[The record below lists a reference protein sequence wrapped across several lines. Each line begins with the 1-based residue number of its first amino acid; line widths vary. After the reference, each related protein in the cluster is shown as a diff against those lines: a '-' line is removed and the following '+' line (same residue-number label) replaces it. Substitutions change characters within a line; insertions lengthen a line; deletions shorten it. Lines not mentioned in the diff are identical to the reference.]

1 LKVAIYARYSS
12 DNQRDASI
20 ADQLRLCRDF
30 AARQGWTVVQEFTD
44 HAISGATLLRSGFQ
58 ALMRDALNQ
67 RFDVVLAEALDRF
80 SRDQEDTAGLF
91 KRLTFAGVNIVTLAE
106 GDITHL
112 HVGLKGTMNA
122 LFLKD
127 LADKTRRGL
136 RGRVE
141 LGKSGGGLCYGY
153 KVPRATHDGAGAT
166 GNREIVPTE
175 AEVIRRIFRDYA
187 AGASPKALAKRLNVE
202 RCPGPGGSP
211 WNPSTIHGNPA
222 RCTGI
227 LNNEL
232 YVGRLVWNR
241 LRYVKDPDTG
251 KRVSRPNPPSEWV
264 TTAVPELRIV
274 DDELWNQVKARQVEM
289 RRVAS
294 SGDPKRFNQAR
305 RPKYLFSG
313 LTKCAECGGGYVMYW
328 RDRLACFGAR
338 SRGTCTNR
346 LTISRQEVEERVL
359 VALRDKLMR
368 RDLFEDFCREYVRE
382 LNRLRMEHRAG
393 LSSARTELATV
404 QREIRKLVQA
414 IKDGVSA
421 LSIKDELL
429 SLEARKNGTAV
440 APERS
445 RDAGAVAPAHGRRL
459 SREGREPLSGAGER
473 REPHGRGGRHSSARR
488 GDRARARWRPT
499 EDHAEGRSGRNA
511 ECGQRQQEVARYR
524 RPLGPNKVGCG
535 GPQSAVSAPVLGGSV
550 NERRCRLT
558 EVRHVRRCPL
568 GRGSPRSG

>member
-1 LKVAIYARYSS
+1 MKVAIYARYSS

-20 ADQLRLCRDF
+20 ADQLRVCRDF

-58 ALMRDALNQ
+58 ALMRDALNG
-67 RFDVVLAEALDRF
+67 RFDIVLAEALDRF

-153 KVPRATHDGAGAT
+153 KVGRANHDGAQIT
-166 GNREIVPTE
+166 GDREIVPAE

-187 AGASPKALAKRLNVE
+187 AGLSPKALAKRLNAE
-202 RCPGPGGSP
+202 HCEGPGGAP

-222 RCTGI
+222 RGTGI

-232 YVGRLVWNR
+232 YGGRLVWNR

-251 KRVSRPNPPSEWV
+251 KRVSRRNPPSEWV

-274 DDELWNQVKARQVEM
+274 DDELWSQVKARQLQM

-359 VALRDKLMR
+359 VALREKLMR

-393 LSSARTELATV
+393 LSSARSEFATV
-404 QREIRKLVQA
+404 ERAIRKLVQA

-429 SLEARKNGTAV
+429 SLEARRAELQSRLD
-440 APERS
+440 APEMPELLHARMADVYREKVGSLCSALAIEESRTGAVEAIRALIETILLEPDGDQLKITLKGDLAGMLSAARDSMRS
-445 RDAGAVAPAHGRRL
+445 PETGDLSLQVVMVAGAGFEPATFGL
-459 SREGREPLSGAGER
+459 
-473 REPHGRGGRHSSARR
+473 
-488 GDRARARWRPT
+488 
-499 EDHAEGRSGRNA
+499 
-511 ECGQRQQEVARYR
+511 
-524 RPLGPNKVGCG
+524 
-535 GPQSAVSAPVLGGSV
+535 
-550 NERRCRLT
+550 
-558 EVRHVRRCPL
+558 
-568 GRGSPRSG
+568 

>member
-1 LKVAIYARYSS
+1 VKVAIYARYSS

-20 ADQLRLCRDF
+20 ADQVRVCREF
-30 AARQGWTVVQEFTD
+30 ATRQGWTVVQEFTD

-58 ALMRDALNQ
+58 ALMREALNG

-80 SRDQEDTAGLF
+80 SRDPEDTAGLF

-136 RGRVE
+136 RGRVA
-141 LGKSGGGLCYGY
+141 LGKSGGGLSYGY
-153 KVPRATHDGAGAT
+153 RVRRATHDGMAAGD
-166 GNREIVPTE
+166 REIVPAQ
-175 AEVIRRIFRDYA
+175 AEVVRRIFSIDST
-187 AGASPKALAKRLNVE
+187 GMSPKAIARQLNAE
-202 RCPGPGGSP
+202 RCPGPAGAP
-211 WNPSTIHGNPA
+211 WNPSTIHGNPG
-222 RCTGI
+222 RGTGI

-232 YVGRLVWNR
+232 YIGRLVWNR
-241 LRYVKDPDTG
+241 LRYIKDPDTG
-251 KRVSRPNPPSEWV
+251 RRVSRPNPPSEWV

-274 DDELWNQVKARQVEM
+274 DDEHWNQVKARQADM

-294 SGDPKRFNQAR
+294 NGDPKRFNQAR

-382 LNRLRMEHRAG
+382 LNRLRMEHRAT
-393 LSSARTELATV
+393 LSYGRKDLAAV
-404 QREIRKLVQA
+404 EREIRKFIQA

-429 SLEARKNGTAV
+429 SLEARKAELQSRLDS
-440 APERS
+440 PEMPELLHPRMADVYREKVGNLCLALESEESRTGAREAIRALIEAITLEPEGERLKITLKGDLAGMLGAARDSKRS
-445 RDAGAVAPAHGRRL
+445 PETGDLMVQIKLVAGARNQHCL
-459 SREGREPLSGAGER
+459 QL
-473 REPHGRGGRHSSARR
+473 
-488 GDRARARWRPT
+488 WRP
-499 EDHAEGRSGRNA
+499 AA
-511 ECGQRQQEVARYR
+511 
-524 RPLGPNKVGCG
+524 
-535 GPQSAVSAPVLGGSV
+535 
-550 NERRCRLT
+550 
-558 EVRHVRRCPL
+558 
-568 GRGSPRSG
+568 

>member
-1 LKVAIYARYSS
+1 
-12 DNQRDASI
+12 
-20 ADQLRLCRDF
+20 
-30 AARQGWTVVQEFTD
+30 
-44 HAISGATLLRSGFQ
+44 
-58 ALMRDALNQ
+58 MRDALNQ

-91 KRLTFAGVNIVTLAE
+91 ERLTFAGVNIVTLAE

-153 KVPRATHDGAGAT
+153 RVRRATHNGMAT
-166 GNREIVPTE
+166 GEREVVSAE
-175 AEVIRRIFRDYA
+175 AEVVLRIFRDYS
-187 AGASPKALAKRLNVE
+187 AGRSPKAIARQLNAE
-202 RCPGPGGSP
+202 GCPGQGGAP

-222 RCTGI
+222 RGTGI

-232 YVGRLVWNR
+232 YIGRLVWNR
-241 LRYVKDPDTG
+241 LRYIKDPDTG
-251 KRVSRPNPPSEWV
+251 RRVSRPNPPSDWV
-264 TTAVPELRIV
+264 TTDVPQLRIV
-274 DDELWNQVKARQVEM
+274 DDELWSQVKARQVEM
-289 RRVAS
+289 RRVTS
-294 SGDPKRFNQAR
+294 NGDPTRFNQAR

-313 LTKCAECGGGYVMYW
+313 LTKCAQCGGGYVMYW

-359 VALRDKLMR
+359 VALREKLMR
-368 RDLFEDFCREYVRE
+368 KDLFEDFCREYVRE

-393 LSSARTELATV
+393 LSSARSELASAD
-404 QREIRKLVQA
+404 REIHKLVQA

-429 SLEARKNGTAV
+429 SLEARKAELQSRLDTPEMPELLHPHMADVYLEKVRSLCSALGSEESRTGAV
-440 APERS
+440 DAIRALVETIVLEPEGERLKITLRGDLAGMLSAARDSKRS
-445 RDAGAVAPAHGRRL
+445 PDTGDLLLQIKLVAGARNQHYL
-459 SREGREPLSGAGER
+459 QL
-473 REPHGRGGRHSSARR
+473 
-488 GDRARARWRPT
+488 WRP
-499 EDHAEGRSGRNA
+499 AA
-511 ECGQRQQEVARYR
+511 
-524 RPLGPNKVGCG
+524 
-535 GPQSAVSAPVLGGSV
+535 
-550 NERRCRLT
+550 
-558 EVRHVRRCPL
+558 
-568 GRGSPRSG
+568 